1 MENAAILVLLG
12 IGAYYYLNY
21 KNGKPTYR
29 DVNGNEITSITCGN
43 SITFDVPGHQH
54 VWLSQLKNGQLN
66 FDGPFEL
73 PMPAYVLNCGTDV
86 GVYDVA
92 VYALDSNGVKGEL
105 LGQTQFTVVPQ
116 A

>member
-21 KNGKPTYR
+21 KKGKPTYR
-29 DVNGNEITSITCGN
+29 DINGNEITSITCGS
-43 SITFDVPGHQH
+43 SITFDVAGQSM
-54 VWLSQLKNGQLN
+54 VWLQRLKNGQLD
-66 FDGPFEL
+66 FDAPFAV
-73 PMPAYVLNCGTDV
+73 PMPAYVLNCATDV

-92 VYALDSNGVKGEL
+92 VYAIDANGAKGEL